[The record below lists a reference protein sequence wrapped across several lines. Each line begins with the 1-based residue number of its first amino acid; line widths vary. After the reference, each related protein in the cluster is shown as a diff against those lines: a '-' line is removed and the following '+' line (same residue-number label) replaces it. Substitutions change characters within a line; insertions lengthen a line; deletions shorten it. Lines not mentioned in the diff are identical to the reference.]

1 MEVSRL
7 SGDIQ
12 MRKDIFNPDE
22 VLGTYAAQIASLKE
36 SL

>member
-1 MEVSRL
+1 
-7 SGDIQ
+7 

-22 VLGTYAAQIASLKE
+22 MLGTYAAQIASLKE